1 MVDTDDSLG
10 LAGTTAAECPLRWA
24 VGLFMAGKH
33 TIPRV
38 CLEDCLE
45 GDPDRAAMHGCHMLR
60 EMLKH
65 GVNLFLADGHREHA
79 FQMPSHCDIGHKVYF
94 SPPQF
99 ENDPLI
105 MVLSERL
112 TPGQDEAMS
121 SAVEMIISAI
131 RENCYLQ
138 KENEGLAD
146 EVLRCYEQVNLVFD
160 ITGKVTDL
168 TNTSDIIKMLMEKL
182 YVLFR
187 ADSVCCIDEDAG
199 TIAQVGGWE
208 GDREMPPH
216 PHGSPQSSHYWES
229 RLEDRPMVFTSETA
243 AAMKRLKESA
253 AVFVSSNGDVKL
265 ERQGF
270 GTSMWGLLR
279 NGEDHSV
286 AMGAIRRKPPF
297 EVSEMQLMDFALSYG
312 GQILGNLRLAERL
325 RRTSFEV
332 VRAMVNA
339 IDQKD
344 QYTCGHS
351 ERVGFLSM
359 VTGKAM
365 GLKISQL
372 QELEW
377 GGLLHDV
384 GKIGIPEKVLNKPAR
399 LTDEEFAII
408 KHHPARGYAVL
419 KPIGTLK
426 DVLDIVLHHHEVPDG
441 TGYPKGL
448 KGDAIPLLARIV
460 HVVDAF
466 DALTSDRPYRRPYSP
481 EKAISILR
489 QDAGTKFDS
498 IIVEFFIEV
507 WQHLSVEYPREH
519 QKWFASL
526 QGLQ

>member
-1 MVDTDDSLG
+1 
-10 LAGTTAAECPLRWA
+10 
-24 VGLFMAGKH
+24 
-33 TIPRV
+33 
-38 CLEDCLE
+38 
-45 GDPDRAAMHGCHMLR
+45 
-60 EMLKH
+60 
-65 GVNLFLADGHREHA
+65 
-79 FQMPSHCDIGHKVYF
+79 
-94 SPPQF
+94 
-99 ENDPLI
+99 
-105 MVLSERL
+105 
-112 TPGQDEAMS
+112 
-121 SAVEMIISAI
+121 
-131 RENCYLQ
+131 
-138 KENEGLAD
+138 
-146 EVLRCYEQVNLVFD
+146 
-160 ITGKVTDL
+160 
-168 TNTSDIIKMLMEKL
+168 
-182 YVLFR
+182 
-187 ADSVCCIDEDAG
+187 
-199 TIAQVGGWE
+199 
-208 GDREMPPH
+208 
-216 PHGSPQSSHYWES
+216 
-229 RLEDRPMVFTSETA
+229 
-243 AAMKRLKESA
+243 
-253 AVFVSSNGDVKL
+253 
-265 ERQGF
+265 
-270 GTSMWGLLR
+270 
-279 NGEDHSV
+279 
-286 AMGAIRRKPPF
+286 
-297 EVSEMQLMDFALSYG
+297 
-312 GQILGNLRLAERL
+312 
-325 RRTSFEV
+325 
-332 VRAMVNA
+332 MVNA